1 MTLKD
6 LLSAYEKAVSD
17 TYFPFSTYNS
27 NNLYERFLD
36 PLLNLLKWN
45 PDQRERHD
53 TNPPKVVLH
62 SPNGT
67 VVLYFAAPSEED
79 RFQLGRTCAKID
91 CLLGN
96 CLFAVVSTFVSTFI
110 WYQGKEVHAFG
121 VERLKE
127 EWEQVQTLL
136 SRHSVESGVALAE
149 LRRLAE
155 RDYDERFLQEL
166 NILRAELAKDILSVK
181 TNLPFLKPNGEWDAD
196 TLNEV
201 VIRLVTRFLAI
212 RLAEDTGLPT
222 PARLG
227 DIHRAF
233 QLRGDKAVLVGKN
246 PLGRES
252 LFTSIVRLISEF
264 DLLYNGGIFTYH
276 YPTDRLNIPDVAW
289 MRLLDFFCSWRLPQE
304 FSRLIGFT
312 YEKFLAQA
320 LKVES
325 KRGRVEVSL
334 QPVTSALTR
343 RKAQAIY
350 YTRGPVVNFIGE
362 KTLGAWLAE
371 KQAQLEQAVEN
382 FHIAAFTEIL
392 REVKAVKVLDPACG
406 SGSFLLK
413 LLELLKEFYKQ
424 AVDLAHK
431 LEQKLKEFEQPR
443 LRGVLFSDDSEVLA
457 KQDDM
462 EALRREVAE
471 LKYPGAYALRHNLYG
486 VDFDRKAI
494 DIAAFTLMVGVYD
507 ELQQGAK
514 CPALVAENLK
524 VGNSLVSPIVADP
537 SAFAPSETVAGQI
550 SFPVPEEVE
559 AAAEDQSE
567 EEMAG
572 EEEEEALG
580 KKQVPFPEGFAR
592 RTELPCR
599 YQDAIARL
607 IALRQAMARLSEMS
621 DGELSRLVKE
631 RYERLKAVYPRI
643 RERYP
648 NALPPELWKQLD
660 EWHRNSDSEPPE
672 KAIEFFIQA
681 KIAASLLRFTFL
693 AEEHE
698 ILMPISTELR
708 RPLVRFFNS
717 ERKVLSKRALGKIL
731 DDPERLAFE
740 LRFSSNLEDSLAE
753 DISPNQPPKA
763 FLWELEFP
771 EVFFKPDGSLK
782 PNPGFHLIVGNPP
795 YGRVKEIS
803 CPEHGSRAKADCQVC
818 SDTKAEKAILSKFF
832 GSTFPFQQGN
842 INYYKLFLER
852 CWFLLRDG
860 GRFGMIFPTPFNG
873 EAHSTILRRAFFEQ
887 GQVSHILQFPLQA
900 KVFGDEMMMDTTIWV
915 YRKGQTDADYAI
927 KLRTNIQEHELP
939 RLSELRFTEIRR
951 SQVFALTGDAYRIP
965 ALTDLEREWALLMK
979 LAKLPKLNGLVR
991 IGEGHLHE
999 TNDKNYMSTEPSG
1012 HLLVR
1017 GVHVRRYFVD
1027 LSEEGEQ
1034 PRWVKR
1040 EAFLQYKPTALQVLQ
1055 VSPKIIGRQMVHR
1068 AEQRKLHFTILEG
1081 GYVLSNGV
1089 RWLLPNPG
1097 APDSRYIV
1105 GLLNSALLDWYFRAF
1120 SFTYNIKPYELEALP
1135 FVLGTDEQVQ
1145 AVCALVD
1152 AITEKKKRLHD
1163 LKIDLNNFVQLDT
1176 IEKAP
1181 LEKWLSAF
1189 AIREHSLRLEPVAM
1203 STTEPVKRL
1212 RARIEDQALLLE
1224 YAVPVE
1230 NPPVSA
1236 DEEEAETGEAYFHEA
1251 CPKVEK
1257 VGKRWYAWQLL
1268 ASSTVK
1274 DELAALFLCHYLRR
1288 IAKFSAAKKKT
1299 LWQKV
1304 GETPVPVWT
1313 AEVKCAVTQWRNV
1326 LVQAAELQAEIE
1338 RIDRE
1343 IDRLV
1348 YQIYGL
1354 SEDEIQIVEN
1364 SLRR

>member
-1 MTLKD
+1 MTVKD

-27 NNLYERFLD
+27 NDLYERFLD
-36 PLLNLLKWN
+36 PLLNLLDWN
-45 PDQRERHD
+45 PDRRERHD

-62 SPNGT
+62 SPNGN

-96 CLFAVVSTFVSTFI
+96 CILAVVSTFVSTFI

-181 TNLPFLKPNGEWDAD
+181 TNLPLLKPNGEWDAD

-212 RLAEDTGLPT
+212 RLAEDAGLPT

-233 QLRGDKAVLVGKN
+233 QRRGDKAVLVGKN

-276 YPTDRLNIPDVAW
+276 YPTDRLNIPDAAW

-325 KRGRVEVSL
+325 KRGKVEVSL
-334 QPVTSALTR
+334 QPVTSALTK

-350 YTRGPVVNFIGE
+350 YTRRPVVNFIGE
-362 KTLGAWLAE
+362 KTLGAWFAE

-424 AVDLAHK
+424 AVELAYK

-443 LRGVLFSDDSEVLA
+443 LRGVLFSDDPEVLA
-457 KQDDM
+457 KQHEM
-462 EALRREVAE
+462 EALCREVAE
-471 LKYPGAYALRHNLYG
+471 LKYPGAYALRNNLYG

-494 DIAAFTLMVGVYD
+494 DIAAFTLMVGIYD

-514 CPALVAENLK
+514 CPALVGENLK

-537 SAFAPSETVAGQI
+537 SAFAPSETVGGQI
-550 SFPVPEEVE
+550 SFPVAEEVE
-559 AAAEDQSE
+559 AAPEDQE

-572 EEEEEALG
+572 EQEEEALG

-592 RTELPCR
+592 RTELPCC
-599 YQDAIARL
+599 YQDALARL
-607 IALRQAMARLSEMS
+607 IALRQAMARLSEIS
-621 DGELSRLVKE
+621 DAELSRLVKE
-631 RYERLKAVYPRI
+631 RYELLKAVYPRI

-672 KAIEFFIQA
+672 KATEFFIQA

-693 AEEHE
+693 AEERE
-698 ILMPISTELR
+698 ILRPISANLR
-708 RPLVRFFNS
+708 KPLVRFFNS
-717 ERKVLSKRALGKIL
+717 ERKVLGKRAFGEIL
-731 DDPERLAFE
+731 NDPERLASE

-753 DISPNQPPKA
+753 DISPNQPPRA

-782 PNPGFHLIVGNPP
+782 PNPGFHVIVGNPP

-803 CPEHGSRAKADCQVC
+803 CPEHGSKAEAGCQVC

-832 GSTFPFQQGN
+832 GSTFAFQQGN

-873 EAHSTILRRAFFEQ
+873 EAHSTILRRTFFEQ

-927 KLRTNIQEHELP
+927 KLRTNIQEQELP
-939 RLSELRFTEIRR
+939 QLTELPSAEIRK

-965 ALTDLEREWALLMK
+965 ALTDPGREWTLLMK
-979 LAKLPKLNGLVR
+979 LAKLPKLDGLVR

-999 TNDKNYMSTEPSG
+999 TNDKDYMSTESTG

-1040 EAFLQYKPTALQVLQ
+1040 EAFLQHKPTALQVLQ
-1055 VSPKIIGRQMVHR
+1055 ASPKIIGREMVHR

-1081 GYVLSNGV
+1081 DYVLSNAV
-1089 RWLLPNPG
+1089 RYLLPNPE

-1105 GLLNSALLDWYFRAF
+1105 GLLNSVLLDWYFKPF
-1120 SFTYNIKPYELEALP
+1120 CFTYHIKPYELQALP
-1135 FVLGTDEQVQ
+1135 FVVGSDEQVQ

-1152 AITEKKKRLHD
+1152 DIIEKKKRLHELKSD
-1163 LKIDLNNFVQLDT
+1163 LSNFVQLDALDKT
-1176 IEKAP
+1176 P
-1181 LEKWLSAF
+1181 LEKWLFAF

-1203 STTEPVKRL
+1203 STTEPVNRL
-1212 RARIEDQALLLE
+1212 RARVEDQALLLE
-1224 YAVPVE
+1224 YAVPVK
-1230 NPPVSA
+1230 NPPVIA
-1236 DEEEAETGEAYFHEA
+1236 DEEEAETEEAYFDEA

-1257 VGKRWYAWQLL
+1257 AGKRWYEWKLL

-1274 DELAALFLCHYLRR
+1274 DELAALFLCDYLRR
-1288 IAKFSAAKKKT
+1288 IGKFSAAKKKT

-1304 GETPVPVWT
+1304 AEIPVPIWT
-1313 AEVKCAVTQWRNV
+1313 AKVKYGVAQWRNV
-1326 LVQAAELQAEIE
+1326 LSQAADLQAEIE
-1338 RIDRE
+1338 RIDCE

-1354 SEDEIQIVEN
+1354 SKDEIQVVEK
-1364 SLRR
+1364 SLGK